1 MKEGENI
8 RGRQERRKVMRGIK
22 TLIAIMPN
30 ELKNEFRAF
39 LEDPEPNTKIIIGI
53 FKARGFENEIK
64 AFLQE
69 NGYNY

>member
-1 MKEGENI
+1 MK
-8 RGRQERRKVMRGIK
+8 GIE
-22 TLIAIMPN
+22 TLKAIITD